1 METQHPEQE
10 KSIEIIRLLLVD
22 DDDTPVRQ
30 LQEKLAELQHIRFE
44 INHES
49 CLADALERLQESVFD
64 LIMVDLSLPD
74 AYGTDVIYPL
84 RTNAPEI
91 PIIVLTGLDN
101 EEIAMKAVREG
112 VQDYLVKG
120 SIESTTLARAIRYAI
135 ERQRMLHQLEKARQL
150 EQYLAY
156 HDALTGLPNRK
167 LLLDRLHQSLS
178 RARRGQHLVGLLSL
192 DLDGF
197 KKTND
202 TLGHAAGDNLLK
214 TAAVRLRESVR
225 ESDTV
230 ARISGDE
237 FMLIIDNLTRE
248 QDALVVCEKILKTL
262 SQPYEISK
270 HRFYMTASMG
280 VSLYPFDGSDVESLV
295 KNADIAMYRAKSDRN
310 NSYQLYNLSMEAQ
323 AQEKMR
329 LENELR
335 RLLAE
340 DAQTELSLHYQPV
353 LNFEQ
358 NSITSLEAL
367 VRWQH
372 PEMGFI
378 SPVRFIPIAEETGL
392 IDPLGEWIINKA
404 CHQNKVLQ
412 DNGYTPVRVAINLS
426 TKQFRQRDI
435 REIIHDAL
443 DSSGLNPE
451 FLALEIT
458 ESSAMQDVEY
468 TIQILKHFKNLG
480 VQISVDDFGTG
491 YSSLSYLKKL
501 PADILKIDRSFI
513 DGVPEDR
520 NDTSITAAIINL
532 AHNLDLAVIA
542 EGVENQQ
549 QFAYLQSMH
558 CDEMQG
564 YHFSKPLSFE
574 ELCKILP

>member
-1 METQHPEQE
+1 AQ
-10 KSIEIIRLLLVD
+10 
-22 DDDTPVRQ
+22 
-30 LQEKLAELQHIRFE
+30 
-44 INHES
+44 
-49 CLADALERLQESVFD
+49 
-64 LIMVDLSLPD
+64 
-74 AYGTDVIYPL
+74 
-84 RTNAPEI
+84 
-91 PIIVLTGLDN
+91 
-101 EEIAMKAVREG
+101 
-112 VQDYLVKG
+112 
-120 SIESTTLARAIRYAI
+120 
-135 ERQRMLHQLEKARQL
+135 
-150 EQYLAY
+150 

-214 TAAVRLRESVR
+214 TAAGRLRESVR

-501 PADILKIDRSFI
+501 PAD
-513 DGVPEDR
+513 
-520 NDTSITAAIINL
+520 
-532 AHNLDLAVIA
+532 
-542 EGVENQQ
+542 
-549 QFAYLQSMH
+549 
-558 CDEMQG
+558 
-564 YHFSKPLSFE
+564 
-574 ELCKILP
+574 